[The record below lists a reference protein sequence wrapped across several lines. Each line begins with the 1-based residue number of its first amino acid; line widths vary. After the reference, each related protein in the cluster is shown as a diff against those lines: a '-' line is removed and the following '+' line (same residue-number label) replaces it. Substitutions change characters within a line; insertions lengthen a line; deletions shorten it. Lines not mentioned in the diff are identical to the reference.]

1 MHRKPARRGRR
12 RLTALVSLG
21 LAAGLALPALPAT
34 ASAAPTLTPRVVN
47 GDPGIPAEFPWLVS
61 LLQADR
67 LDREGPFQ
75 AQFCAGTLT
84 TPTTVVTAAHCIVD
98 QETGTLRQPG
108 SIVIGV
114 GASLKDP
121 NLRIV
126 RVAQATPSPDYIR
139 KTAGNDIAVLTLAEP
154 VTNVPGLP
162 PVSPQEA
169 AALTAVGA
177 SVSTAGWGNTTT
189 TGKAYPETFR
199 IGRLVVFPDGA
210 CGQGESYSVNGIT
223 FKGFNARE
231 ADARIMLCAA
241 GVAPSGGT
249 IDACQGDS
257 GGPLV
262 AGTDAAARLVG
273 VVSWG
278 EDCASRYPGV
288 YTRIAAEFDFLASQ
302 GAVPVAPVTDPLAPP
317 LVKVEPRSGRLQI
330 SFTMPTGTPQ
340 VSGFAATVVDPASG
354 QVWTCFAEPRRAGR
368 PSDCTVGGLA
378 NGTAYTVTGIAGAEQ
393 GNSNPSD
400 PITATPQPVPDAGRI
415 TRLTSPRPQ
424 TVIARVTPTEANGVE
439 LAANQVVCTPVK
451 GGRRVA
457 QDITSP
463 RVILTGLRPTRY
475 SCVVQAT
482 NALGQTSSPAK
493 RIVVRG

>member
-1 MHRKPARRGRR
+1 MDHDRARRGRR
-12 RLTALVSLG
+12 RLVSVVASLVAAL
-21 LAAGLALPALPAT
+21 AFPALTTPAT
-34 ASAAPTLTPRVVN
+34 AAPTVAPRIIN
-47 GDPGIPAEFPWLVS
+47 GDPAIPAEFPWLVS
-61 LLQADR
+61 LLVAER

-108 SIVIGV
+108 SIVVGV

-121 NLRIV
+121 SLRVV
-126 RVAQATPSPDYIR
+126 RVTQAVPSPDYIR

-154 VTNVPGLP
+154 VTTVPGLP

-169 AALTAVGA
+169 GALTGVG
-177 SVSTAGWGNTTT
+177 SPVSTAGWGNTAT

-199 IGRLVVFPDGA
+199 IGRMVVFPDGA
-210 CGQGESYSVNGIT
+210 CGQGESYTVNGIT
-223 FKGFNARE
+223 FKGFSARE

-262 AGTDAAARLVG
+262 AGTGSAARLVG

-288 YTRIAAEFDFLASQ
+288 YTRIAAEFDFLAAQ
-302 GAVPVAPVTDPLAPP
+302 GAVPVATVTDPLTPP
-317 LVKVEPRSGRLQI
+317 LVKVEARSGRLLI
-330 SFTMPTGTPQ
+330 SFTTPTGTPPI
-340 VSGFAATVVDPASG
+340 SGFAATVVDPATG

-368 PSDCTVGGLA
+368 PSDCTVGGLT
-378 NGTAYTVTGIAGAEQ
+378 NGTAYSVTGIAGAEQ

-415 TRLTSPRPQ
+415 TRLTSPRPL
-424 TVIARVTPTEANGVE
+424 TAVARVTPTEANGVE
-439 LAANQVVCTPVK
+439 LTANQVVCTPVK
-451 GGRRVA
+451 GGRPVA
-457 QDITSP
+457 ADITSS
-463 RVILTGLRPTRY
+463 RVTITGLKPTRY
-475 SCVVQAT
+475 SCVVQAA

-493 RIVVRG
+493 RVIVRD

>member
-1 MHRKPARRGRR
+1 MHRDPARRRR
-12 RLTALVSLG
+12 RGLTALVSLG
-21 LAAGLALPALPAT
+21 IAASLPLPALAT
-34 ASAAPTLTPRVVN
+34 TATAAPTLTPRVVN
-47 GDPGIPAEFPWLVS
+47 GDPAIPAEFPWLVS

-121 NLRIV
+121 TLRIV
-126 RVAQATPSPDYIR
+126 RVTQATPSPDYIR

-154 VTNVPGLP
+154 VTSIAGLP

-169 AALTAVGA
+169 VALTAVGA
-177 SVSTAGWGNTTT
+177 PVTTAGWGNTST

-223 FKGFNARE
+223 FKGFTARE

-317 LVKVEPRSGRLQI
+317 LVKVEPRSGRLQV

-439 LAANQVVCTPVK
+439 LAANQVVCTPVR
-451 GGRRVA
+451 GGRPVA
-457 QDITSP
+457 KEITSP
-463 RVILTGLRPTRY
+463 RVTLTNLKPTRY

-482 NALGQTSSPAK
+482 NAFGQTSSPAK